1 MEMNSAANDVFRTC
15 SLLVM
20 DEQPL
25 LGAEILG
32 WGQPAG
38 RWASAAVSDE
48 GHFSVPFS
56 LLSLPGSQ
64 TY

>member
-1 MEMNSAANDVFRTC
+1 MEMNSAANDIFRTC

-25 LGAEILG
+25 LG
-32 WGQPAG
+32 G